1 MNYEFMKYKEII
13 LFCLISAISFVLMG
27 EVVKTVSPI
36 TSTFISYGLAAI
48 IFICMNISKM
58 LNILKKSLQYPLI
71 FWNINFTTLLNTLL
85 AFVVMKYE
93 SALIYAIV
101 FFGTLPFF
109 TQIVSK
115 KFSIKYNKNI
125 LLFFSSIILGL
136 LVSKVS
142 FTDSLIGIVLTIISS
157 FFAAIYLYQSEILH
171 KKTNFTS
178 SELLSIRF
186 FLVIIFC
193 GFYTFSYD
201 NIYQITFEEW
211 EILFYISLSSTV
223 LPLFLLQKSVKN
235 IGSNETSSFLP
246 LIPLLAMLVIP
257 FFNNIS
263 FSIFEYILLF
273 CFSFFFYFLKTKP

>member
-1 MNYEFMKYKEII
+1 MKYKEII
-13 LFCLISAISFVLMG
+13 LFCLISAVSFVLMA
-27 EVVKTVSPI
+27 EVVKTVSPV
-36 TSTFISYGLAAI
+36 TSTFISYGFAAI
-48 IFICMNISKM
+48 IFICINISKI
-58 LNILKKSLQYPLI
+58 LSILKKSLQYPVI

-85 AFVVMKYE
+85 AFVVMTYE
-93 SALIYAIV
+93 SALIYAII

-115 KFSIKYNKNI
+115 KFNIKYNKNI
-125 LLFFSSIILGL
+125 LLFFSSIILGF

-142 FTDSLIGIVLTIISS
+142 FLDSLIGIILTMISS

-171 KKTNFTS
+171 KKTHFTS

-201 NIYQITFEEW
+201 NIHQLTFEEW

-223 LPLFLLQKSVKN
+223 LPLFLLQRSVKN
-235 IGSNETSSFLP
+235 IGSHETSSFLP
-246 LIPLLAMLVIP
+246 IIPLLAMLIIP
-257 FFNNIS
+257 FFNTIS
-263 FSIFEYILLF
+263 FSIFEYVLLF
-273 CFSFFFYFLKTKP
+273 CFSVFFLLYKGQTPFRE